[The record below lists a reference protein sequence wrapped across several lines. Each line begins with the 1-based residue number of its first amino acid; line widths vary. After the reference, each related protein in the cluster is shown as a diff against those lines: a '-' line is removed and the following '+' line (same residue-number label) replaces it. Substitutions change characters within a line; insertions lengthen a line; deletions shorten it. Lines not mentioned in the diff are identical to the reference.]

1 MLNNTL
7 KRFSN
12 YTGFFAACHLTV
24 LSCLAGHTAFAQ
36 TDSLSLNFK
45 QPTNQAKPMVW
56 WFWGESTITEHG
68 ITKDL
73 EALKKVGFGGV
84 VLYEQ
89 VFKDDPD
96 ALKSLSSE
104 WLSRVR
110 FAAAE
115 CARLGIRL
123 EVNSSNGYVA
133 GGPWITPEL
142 GMQRL
147 VSSETVVQGGKHLS
161 INLTQPPTKLNY
173 YKDVAILAF
182 PSVKGQVLP
191 QPVINSEPK
200 IENLPAMFNTSI
212 STRVKVSPAPGKN
225 HTFINLDYGQVIT
238 ARSIS
243 YGLRP
248 STKALIIATEVPGNW
263 SKDFYGEGM
272 QPILPIG
279 ELEASTDH
287 IHWRVIKQLPGRGYQ
302 FENWD
307 RQTLSFL
314 PVTARYFRLNLHDWG
329 YNERSKDYD
338 LQISSVSLQG
348 AAKIDQWEEKSG
360 NTNDFPNP
368 DQTPAYKPG
377 EVVNR
382 KKIIDLTGMVSADG
396 HLDWNAPAGNWTILR
411 FGHTPTGVKTKHGR
425 PEGLGLECDKLSTKA
440 ATVQFDNYVGVILRE
455 VRKVPGA
462 VLAGVNMDSAE
473 HGSQNWTADFATEF
487 LKMYGYDLKT
497 YLPAMAGYVVDD
509 RETSDRFLFDMRRA
523 IANLMSEKYYG
534 TFKKLCNAQG
544 MTFMAEAPGIATCM
558 PSDNIQAKGNT
569 DIPMAEFWMTQADG
583 TMDCKEAA
591 SAAHVYG
598 KNIVAAEAFTGS
610 KADATPAMMKPL
622 ADAALIQGIN
632 RFAVLAYM
640 HQPWDD
646 RKPGVTEDRFYL
658 PYQRHNTWWDDS
670 GVFWNTLS
678 RSSQMML
685 SGHPI
690 ADILYYLGNDA
701 PIKIA
706 PFRMRPVPPTG
717 YDYDV
722 CSDEILLRTTVKNG
736 LITLPSG
743 MTYKL
748 LVLDGGQRLTFAAMQ
763 HICELVKHGATVL
776 GQGRVNGSASLAD
789 GTLADS
795 HINRLAMQ
803 LWGPGALKANGEKRT
818 GAGQFFWGIPPEDV
832 LKRVKLVPDFQAIN
846 TATPDD
852 ILYSHRKAG
861 QNEIYLVVNHANK
874 PLTFNAVFRVA
885 NLQPQLW
892 NPENGVITGL
902 NDYRK
907 NASGATI
914 VPLQLEA
921 HQSVFIVF
929 RKQPI
934 PVAEPL
940 KLVESLPV
948 WRNLDKPWKLQFAP
962 NLGAPNEIELN
973 KLISWTAYPDFGVQH
988 YAGTATYRQEFNL
1001 DAIPAGKIVLDL
1013 GEVNIMATVKINGV
1027 ACPTLWKAPYA
1038 VDITKYL
1045 KQGNNQLEISVT
1057 NLWVNRLI
1065 ADAGLPPGKRISWV
1079 TYNSYKPGDELLPS
1093 GLIGPVVL
1101 KLDKL

>member
-1 MLNNTL
+1 MNY
-7 KRFSN
+7 KPVSN
-12 YTGFFAACHLTV
+12 YLPRLIGGC
-24 LSCLAGHTAFAQ
+24 CLAVICCLIGFTASAQ
-36 TDSLSLNFK
+36 TDSLSVNFK
-45 QPTNQAKPMVW
+45 QPTNMAKPMVW

-96 ALKSLSSE
+96 ALKSLSPE

-147 VSSETVVQGGKHLS
+147 VSSETVVEGGKHLS
-161 INLTQPPTKLNY
+161 IQLPQPPTKLNY
-173 YKDVAILAF
+173 YKDVAVLAF

-191 QPVINSEPK
+191 RPVITSQPK
-200 IENLPAMFNTSI
+200 IENLPAMFNTAEAK
-212 STRVKVSPAPGKN
+212 RVKVSPAPGNN
-225 HTFINLDYGQVIT
+225 HTYINLDYGQTIT

-248 STKALIIATEVPGNW
+248 SSKALVIATEVPGNW
-263 SKDFYGEGM
+263 SKDFYGENM
-272 QPILPIG
+272 KPILPIG
-279 ELEASTDH
+279 ELEASTDNV
-287 IHWRVIKQLPGRGYQ
+287 HWRVIKQLPGRGYQ

-314 PVTARYFRLNLHDWG
+314 PVSARYFRLNLHDWG
-329 YNERSKDYD
+329 YNDRSKDYD
-338 LQISSVSLQG
+338 LQLSSVSLQG
-348 AAKIDQWEEKSG
+348 AAKIDQWEVKSG
-360 NTNDFPNP
+360 NTNDFPAP
-368 DQTPAYKPG
+368 DQTPPYKAG

-382 KKIIDLTGMVSADG
+382 KKIIDLTSRVSADG
-396 HLDWNAPAGNWTILR
+396 HLEWTAPQGSWTILR
-411 FGHTPTGVKTKHGR
+411 FGHTPTGAKTKHGR
-425 PEGLGLECDKLSTKA
+425 PEGLGLECDKLSIRA
-440 ATVQFDNYVGVILRE
+440 ATVQFNNYVGVILRE

-473 HGSQNWTADFATEF
+473 HGSQNWTADFADEF

-509 RETSDRFLFDMRRA
+509 RETSDRFLFDIRRG

-534 TFKKLCNAQG
+534 TFKKLCNANG

-558 PSDNIQAKGNT
+558 PSDNIQAKGYT
-569 DIPMAEFWMTQADG
+569 DIPMGEFWMTQPDG

-622 ADAALIQGIN
+622 ADAALVQGIN

-658 PYQRHNTWWDDS
+658 PYQRHNTWWNES
-670 GVFWNTLS
+670 GAFWNTLS

-685 SGHPI
+685 SGRPV
-690 ADILYYLGNDA
+690 ADILYHLGNDV

-706 PFRMRPVPPTG
+706 PFRMRPVPPQG
-717 YDYDV
+717 YDYDI
-722 CSDEILLRTTVKNG
+722 CSDEILLRATVKNG
-736 LITLPSG
+736 LICLPGG

-748 LVLDGGQRLTFAAMQ
+748 LVLDGGKQLTLAAMRR
-763 HICELVKHGATVL
+763 IYDLVKHGATVL
-776 GQGRVNGSASLAD
+776 GQAKVNGAASLAD
-789 GTLADS
+789 GPLAD
-795 HINRLAMQ
+795 NRISQLATQ
-803 LWGPGALKANGEKRT
+803 LWGPGEPKPAGEKRIGT
-818 GAGQFFWGIPPEDV
+818 GKFFWGISPEAV
-832 LKRVKLVPDFQAIN
+832 LKHIGLVPDFQAVN
-846 TATPDD
+846 TTTPDD
-852 ILYSHRKAG
+852 ILYSHRKSG
-861 QNEIYLVVNHANK
+861 RDEIYFVVNHANK
-874 PLTFNAVFRVA
+874 PITFDGVFRTA
-885 NLQPQLW
+885 GLQPQLW
-892 NPENGVITGL
+892 NPESGSISGL
-902 NDYRK
+902 NYRK
-907 NASGATI
+907 NASGTTI
-914 VPLQLEA
+914 PLQLEP
-921 HQSVFIVF
+921 HQSVFVVF
-929 RKQPI
+929 RQKSI
-934 PVAEPL
+934 PVQTPS

-948 WRNLDKPWKLQFAP
+948 WENLDKPWKLQFAP
-962 NLGAPNEIELN
+962 NLGAPNEIMLD
-973 KLISWTAYPDFGVQH
+973 KLISWTTYPDFGVQH
-988 YAGTATYRQEFNL
+988 YSGTATYHQEFNL
-1001 DAIPAGKIVLDL
+1001 NTIPAGKIVLDL
-1013 GEVNIMATVKINGV
+1013 GEVSMMATIKINGI

-1038 VDITKYL
+1038 ADITKYL
-1045 KQGNNQLEISVT
+1045 KQGSNQLEISVT

-1065 ADAGLPPGKRISWV
+1065 ADAGLPAEKRISWV
-1079 TYNSYKPGDELLPS
+1079 TYNPYKPGDRLLPS

-1101 KLDKL
+1101 KVDKP